1 MIRSVNNNSP
11 NIMTIYLILAFF
23 HLQVIFLIPQ
33 GNSGLYASDQSG
45 CSERLDQ
52 AEEFYYD
59 GDFDKTIEIVNQ
71 CLQEQSISNN
81 DRTRA
86 HTLLART
93 YLAKENI
100 QTAKENVRII
110 LKLEPEYQ
118 PTIEQ
123 ETPKFVNLVT
133 EVRKEQEQLAATE
146 AASGISSWLLIGAG
160 SVAAVAIIAIVA
172 SGSGDEKGTQNT
184 SLPKPPDFPE

>member
-1 MIRSVNNNSP
+1 MIRSFNKNTPNSV
-11 NIMTIYLILAFF
+11 TIYLILAFF

-33 GNSGLYASDQSG
+33 GNSVLYASDQSG
-45 CSERLDQ
+45 CSDRLDQ
-52 AEEFYYD
+52 AEEYYYD

-86 HTLLART
+86 YTILART
-93 YLAKENI
+93 YLAKEDI

-110 LKLEPEYQ
+110 LKLKPEYQ

-123 ETPKFVNLVT
+123 ETPKFVNLVA

-160 SVAAVAIIAIVA
+160 SVAAVAIIAIVT
-172 SGSGDEKGTQNT
+172 SGSGDEQGTQNT

>member
-1 MIRSVNNNSP
+1 MIRSVNKNTP

-133 EVRKEQEQLAATE
+133 EVRKEQEQLAAAET
-146 AASGISSWLLIGAG
+146 ASGISSWLLIGAG
-160 SVAAVAIIAIVA
+160 SIAAVAIIAIVA
-172 SGSGDEKGTQNT
+172 SGSGDEAGVQKTA
-184 SLPKPPDFPE
+184 LPKPPNFPE

>member
-1 MIRSVNNNSP
+1 MIRSFNKNTPNS
-11 NIMTIYLILAFF
+11 MTIYLVLAFF
-23 HLQVIFLIPQ
+23 HLQVIFLNPQ
-33 GNSGLYASDQSG
+33 GNSALYASDQSG
-45 CSERLDQ
+45 CRDRLDQ

-59 GDFDKTIEIVNQ
+59 GDFNKSIEIINQ

-81 DRTRA
+81 DRNRA
-86 HTLLART
+86 YTILVRI
-93 YLAKENI
+93 YLAKEDI
-100 QTAKENVRII
+100 QTAKENVRKI

-123 ETPKFVNLVT
+123 ETPKFVNFVA
-133 EVRKEQEQLAATE
+133 EVKKEQEQLAATE

-160 SVAAVAIIAIVA
+160 GVAAVAIIAIVA
-172 SGSGDEKGTQNT
+172 SGSGDEQGTQNT

>member
-1 MIRSVNNNSP
+1 MIRSFNKNSP
-11 NIMTIYLILAFF
+11 NIITIYLILAFF
-23 HLQVIFLIPQ
+23 HLQVIFLTPQ
-33 GNSGLYASDQSG
+33 GNSALYASDQSG

-52 AEEFYYD
+52 AEEYYYD

-86 HTLLART
+86 HTILART
-93 YLAKENI
+93 YLTKEDI
-100 QTAKENVRII
+100 RTAKENVRII
-110 LKLEPEYQ
+110 LTLEPEYQ

-123 ETPKFVNLVT
+123 ETPKFVNLVA
-133 EVRKEQEQLAATE
+133 EVRKEQDQLAATE
-146 AASGISSWLLIGAG
+146 AASGISSWFLIGAG

-172 SGSGDEKGTQNT
+172 SGSGDKAVVQKTA
-184 SLPKPPDFPE
+184 LPKPPNFPE